1 MASSG
6 SFLSNGWY
14 SSSKGDYVYLEFA
27 WSVTATSI
35 ENNTKT
41 IYWELRGKRTAS
53 GYVNAGGFKVVID
66 GDTEYSKSTDYR
78 IELRNG
84 TIVASGK
91 KTLTHKS
98 DGTRSFDVS
107 IQGGL
112 YEYAVNCT
120 GSKTFTLDTIPR
132 ASTITSAANVTLGN
146 KCDVRW
152 TPLSAAFRYK
162 LEFSLGEWKYTTGAI
177 HPNKTSA
184 YTYSGYSI
192 PVEVAEQIPNS
203 PTGTMKVILY
213 TYSNSSATTQVG
225 SVDSETFTVTV
236 PKSAAPTV
244 TMSLSPVHSL
254 PTTFDGL
261 YVQGLSKVKATL
273 SATLKHKATAKS
285 YDVTVG
291 GSNYG
296 ASANYTSGYL
306 TTLGEIDVVGHV
318 KDSRTYDGYAE
329 GSITVIQYAKPK
341 IQNVVAK
348 RCDKNGNLSDSG
360 TCLKITATRSYQP
373 VKSNGVQK
381 NFCKIRYRYKAEGAA
396 SYSSW
401 TTILSGD
408 ALSSDKVTT
417 GALLIDKLDITKSY
431 RVEVQAIDDIG
442 NTSTSAIIV
451 PTDNIYWHRD
461 GKNNALGLGKYNE
474 QKNALDSA
482 WDIHMNQ
489 HKITDVADPV
499 DDTDVVTLKYLKQYI
514 DSRLAGLTGG

>member
-35 ENNTKT
+35 ENNTKP

-132 ASTITSAANVTLGN
+132 ASAITSAANVTLGN

-184 YTYSGYSI
+184 YAYSSYSI
-192 PVEVAEQIPNS
+192 PVKVAEQIPNS
-203 PTGTMKVILY
+203 YTGTMKVILY
-213 TYSNSSATTQVG
+213 TYSNSAATTLVG
-225 SVDSETFTVTV
+225 SDSETFTVTV
-236 PKSAAPTV
+236 PTTEAPIV
-244 TMSLSPVHSL
+244 SMSLSPVHSL
-254 PTTFDGL
+254 PEAFNGI

-273 SATLKHKATAKS
+273 SAEPQSKASIRYYDMTLEGKT
-285 YDVTVG
+285 
-291 GSNYG
+291 YG
-296 ASANYTSGYL
+296 ADDNYTSGYL
-306 TTLGEIDVVGHV
+306 TNSGIISVSGHAV
-318 KDSRTYDGYAE
+318 DSRSYGGYTS
-329 GSITVIQYAKPK
+329 GSVTVIPYAKPK
-341 IQNVVAK
+341 IQNVVAR
-348 RCDKNGNLSDSG
+348 RCDKNGKLLDSG

-408 ALSSDKVTT
+408 TLSSDKVTT

-474 QKNALDSA
+474 QKNALDSG

-489 HKITDVADPV
+489 NKITDVADPV